1 MAQLSINVGSTDYAG
16 DGESL
21 RNALIKV
28 NTNFTEVYADISS
41 LQTSVSNSFDGD
53 YNSLTNKPTIPTA
66 LSDLTN
72 DLDYA
77 SIVGSAIQNNGLPV
91 LSTQNLDISGSV
103 FADDSTPLVDS
114 VNGKVVGPIEAP
126 SVSVNGTFN
135 FTTTGASDQLAN
147 IEVPD
152 GGSLNINQGTA
163 AVYFNG
169 NGEDEILTIQNGKIR
184 FPDETFQTTAWT
196 GIGDLTGSVFADDS

>member
-103 FADDSTPLVDS
+103 FADDSTLLVDA
-114 VNGKVVGPIEAP
+114 VNGKIVGPIETSSLILNTLSLPILSSAP
-126 SVSVNGTFN
+126 LNPTEGMIAWSDGSWGNATPGTTRALVAYIDNGFAIVDWVVI
-135 FTTTGASDQLAN
+135 F
-147 IEVPD
+147 EV
-152 GGSLNINQGTA
+152 
-163 AVYFNG
+163 
-169 NGEDEILTIQNGKIR
+169 
-184 FPDETFQTTAWT
+184 
-196 GIGDLTGSVFADDS
+196 